1 MEYEVV
7 VIGGGIGG
15 LTAAALLAARG
26 VNVGLFERSSGVG
39 GLVRPVEEAG
49 FNFDPGAGLYAGWGP
64 GEIHQHVFDEF
75 GLHAPAAVQLETPY
89 ALRLPDGVEV
99 IVPNSADEFEER
111 LRTAFPECA
120 EAVVTFYRELE
131 PIAAALE
138 RTIARMPGV
147 ATASRWERAKL
158 IAAEPRSSARILG
171 VLGDTTEKHLG
182 QTSFRFRRFIDAQL
196 QLYGLCD
203 STKCAYLYAA
213 TVLTLPFRGL
223 YRIDGGAAALAST
236 LEGALRRHGGA
247 VHCNQTVLRLTRDA
261 GGRAIGVDLLN
272 GERVTA
278 RRAVISNLTAADT
291 YAKLV
296 GRERTTTEI
305 RSKLQRGASWG
316 AYRIF
321 LTADDA
327 AIRRLP
333 SERVLALTDWQ
344 REQEFDPEPSL
355 LAVNAG
361 RVPLNGRRTV
371 TVSTFSRTAN
381 WFAYDQD
388 GSEHSHRDQEG
399 LDRWWT
405 LLGGITPEIIE
416 GAEVIATSTPRT
428 VYDDTRR
435 SLGAAGGLGQSP
447 DLFGPNSLTH
457 RTPVP
462 GLYLVG
468 DSVFPGN
475 GVAAVTYSGLIAAN
489 EICPRTYR

>member
-1 MEYEVV
+1 MDYEVV
-7 VIGGGIGG
+7 IIGGGIGG
-15 LTAAALLAARG
+15 LTAGALLSARG
-26 VNVGLFERSSGVG
+26 VNVGLFERASSVG
-39 GLVRPVEEAG
+39 GLVRAVDEG
-49 FNFDPGAGLYAGWGP
+49 GLRFDPGAGLHAGWGP
-64 GEIHQHVFDEF
+64 GEVHQRVCDEL
-75 GLHAPAAVQLETPY
+75 GLPAPAAVQLETPY

-99 IVPNSADEFEER
+99 IVPNSADEFEQQ

-158 IAAEPRSSARILG
+158 IAAEPRMSARILG
-171 VLGDTTEKHLG
+171 ALADTTEKHLG
-182 QTSFRFRRFIDAQL
+182 RTSFRFRRFIDAQL
-196 QLYGLCD
+196 QLCGLCD
-203 STKCAYLYAA
+203 SAKCAYLYAA

-223 YRIDGGAAALAST
+223 YRIDGGAASLATALESAI
-236 LEGALRRHGGA
+236 RNHGGA

-261 GGRAIGVDLLN
+261 DGRATGVDLLN

-278 RRAVISNLTAADT
+278 RRAVISNLTGADT

-296 GRERTTTEI
+296 GRERITTEI

-316 AYRIF
+316 AYQIF
-321 LTADDA
+321 LTAADA

-333 SERVLALTDWQ
+333 TERVLALTDWQ
-344 REQEFDPEPSL
+344 REQAFDPEPTL
-355 LAVNAG
+355 LTVNAG
-361 RVPLNGRRTV
+361 TAPLNGRRAV
-371 TVSTFSRTAN
+371 TVSTFSRTGN

-388 GSEHSHRDQEG
+388 GSEHSNRDQEE
-399 LDRWWT
+399 LERWWT
-405 LLGGITPEIIE
+405 LLGGIAPEIIE
-416 GAEVIATSTPRT
+416 GAEVVATSTPLT

-435 SLGAAGGLGQSP
+435 ALGAVGGLGQAL

-475 GVAAVTYSGLIAAN
+475 GIAAVTYSGLIAAN
-489 EICPRTYR
+489 EICAT